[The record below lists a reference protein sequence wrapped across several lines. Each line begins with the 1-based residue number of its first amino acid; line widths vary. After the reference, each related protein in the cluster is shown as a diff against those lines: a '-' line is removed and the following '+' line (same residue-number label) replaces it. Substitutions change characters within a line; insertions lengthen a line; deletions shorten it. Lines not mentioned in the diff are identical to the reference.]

1 MSIPLKTDEHGDA
14 IMYPVTGWK
23 LRTVADIELMI
34 AIEYA
39 ETPEQYQTAE
49 RRTLQVVLY
58 PEQAAKLAE
67 DLKRVVTSL
76 LVPKS
81 AAIQ

>member
-1 MSIPLKTDEHGDA
+1 MSIPLKTDEVGNA
-14 IMYPVTGWK
+14 IMYPLTGWE
-23 LRTVADIELMI
+23 LRPVADIELMI
-34 AIEYA
+34 GIEYA

-49 RRTLQVVLY
+49 RRTFQVVLY

-67 DLKRVVTSL
+67 DLKSAVTSL

-81 AAIQ
+81 ATIQ